1 MLINTITHT
10 IELLKIKPIYVK
22 SDSYAE
28 CNVDSN
34 EKYPQFKVGDQVI
47 ISKHEN
53 IFAKVYAKS

>member
-1 MLINTITHT
+1 MINTITHT
-10 IELLKIKPIYVK
+10 IELLKIKPIDVK

-34 EKYPQFKVGDQVI
+34 EKYPQFKDGDQVI

>member
-10 IELLKIKPIYVK
+10 IELLKIKPIDVK

-28 CNVDSN
+28 WNIDSN
-34 EKYPQFKVGDQVI
+34 DKYPKFQVGDQVI

>member
-10 IELLKIKPIYVK
+10 IELLKIKPIDVK

-53 IFAKVYAKS
+53 TFAKVYAKS